1 MEQDDSME
9 RSIDVN
15 EGNTYVSHYPDIRR
29 YSMAN
34 VLETSKRPQ
43 QYSANTTQEMDD
55 NQDETRINM
64 PSSHPPQYSQ
74 AVADKLLADKKVKV
88 SAPLLFCNLV
98 TYIYLP
104 FASSPETKDL
114 IILFVGFATG
124 RKQANL
130 LKISFYLSS

>member
-1 MEQDDSME
+1 MFDLKMMTTMYIESTEENVEQDDSME
-9 RSIDVN
+9 RSSDVN

-34 VLETSKRPQ
+34 VLDTTNRTQ

-88 SAPLLFCNLV
+88 STFFMQPLMTV
-98 TYIYLP
+98 PT
-104 FASSPETKDL
+104 E
-114 IILFVGFATG
+114 
-124 RKQANL
+124 
-130 LKISFYLSS
+130 

>member
-1 MEQDDSME
+1 MIESTEENVEQDDSME

-34 VLETSKRPQ
+34 VLETSNRPQ

-88 SAPLLFCNLV
+88 SETFYSFNV
-98 TYIYLP
+98 LP
-104 FASSPETKDL
+104 RVARFNYF
-114 IILFVGFATG
+114 IC
-124 RKQANL
+124 
-130 LKISFYLSS
+130 